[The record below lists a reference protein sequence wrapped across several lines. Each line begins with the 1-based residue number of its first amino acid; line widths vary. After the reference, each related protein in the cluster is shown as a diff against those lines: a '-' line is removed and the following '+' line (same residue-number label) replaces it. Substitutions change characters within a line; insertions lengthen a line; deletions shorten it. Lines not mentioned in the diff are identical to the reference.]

1 MVTKISDYSQ
11 RLLIESKVKLFFFF
25 LHLLTCNF
33 YYYYYYYY
41 LFMDHVNECRRTLVK
56 NPIKENFDGKRKK
69 KF

>member
-11 RLLIESKVKLFFFF
+11 RLLIESKVKLFFF

-41 LFMDHVNECRRTLVK
+41 LFMDHVNEYHRTFVK
-56 NPIKENFDGKRKK
+56 NPIKENFYGKRKK
-69 KF
+69 N